1 MISSTEDISEEISES
16 PVQGISI
23 PSDEQ
28 ILWLPE
34 LSDLERLNVMNAPL
48 EDKARILSSQTS
60 SSVDETLSEI
70 SKKQTLHILK
80 VSNFPKTPLKFY
92 RSGSYILFA
101 VCPFKRNQKVRFI

>member
-70 SKKQTLHILK
+70 SKKTNLAYLESFELPENPTKILPLRLILSDGGQTVIK
-80 VSNFPKTPLKFY
+80 
-92 RSGSYILFA
+92 
-101 VCPFKRNQKVRFI
+101 